1 MIILIFIGKWING
14 DKMEVTDQL
23 IFKVAIVTTLIG
35 IIGML
40 VFASSIEPK
49 EIEIKEITRNNIGE
63 IVSVTGV
70 VESVKM
76 SSSGKSCFLEL
87 NDGTSKINVI
97 VFESTLVELE
107 DVGNDLNDF
116 KNHKVKITGSITEY
130 NSAMELIL
138 QNANSIKLIY

>member
-1 MIILIFIGKWING
+1 
-14 DKMEVTDQL
+14 MEVTDQL